1 LTLNSCACKRSEAP
15 AQCVVEP
22 PTVLQIQAGRPAK
35 SLATRQ
41 VPEVVRL
48 SSQESWPKE
57 PHSSF

>member
-1 LTLNSCACKRSEAP
+1 
-15 AQCVVEP
+15 VVEP